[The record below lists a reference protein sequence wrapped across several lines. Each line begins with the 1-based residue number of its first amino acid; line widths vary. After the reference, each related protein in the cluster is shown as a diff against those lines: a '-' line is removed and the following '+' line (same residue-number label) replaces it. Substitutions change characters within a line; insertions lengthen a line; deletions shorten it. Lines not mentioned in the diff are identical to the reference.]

1 MLINKQYK
9 DLFLTFLNKTNKTK
23 TNYYKQKMKSRKS
36 GKISTS
42 AMQQQEPKKNRRRG
56 KRQK

>member
-9 DLFLTFLNKTNKTK
+9 DLFLTFLLKTNKTK

-36 GKISTS
+36 GKISTK
-42 AMQQQEPKKNRRRG
+42 AMQ
-56 KRQK
+56 